1 MTRRSLTKSAVAG
14 CTTTPVAVGAVRPAR
29 VWIDRVCLLVLLA
42 LIPLRTVVAETHTFE
57 LARLMR
63 HLRAPV
69 GAQPATTLLIVG
81 LIFAVAAVVGFSRS
95 FSGRRWYR
103 WTGAE
108 LGVGLLV
115 AAGILSTIRAGQKHL
130 ALVGVLD
137 FLGAVVYLLTLR
149 QLLTR
154 PWQMRLTLAV
164 ILTTGAMVVT
174 KCAYQHWIELP
185 QTIRYYEEYKA
196 DFVEGDGLAN
206 LGAESS
212 GLRHDYEK
220 RLRAG
225 TVTGYYGH
233 PNILGSHLIL
243 FIMSA
248 VAVISAR
255 VRRRRLSWTLAAPIL
270 IVVGSGVAMAATQS
284 KGAMAACGIAALLW
298 LIATALGR
306 MLAARPRLVVI
317 GLWGGA
323 LCATAVFIAVL
334 NAKPQV
340 AGRSILFRHMY
351 WQGAWDMMADRG
363 LLGVGADNFGRH
375 FTRYKPADCPEEVK
389 SPHSWAVRLAT
400 EWGVVGLA
408 GFVALLLGVSLKFA
422 STTRDAAHSA
432 EPPGLATGPPGSI
445 VLWMAGLGAAFL
457 LWWLGILGG
466 TDVGFIASTL
476 LVAAMPWVIV
486 FVTAGA
492 ESTTSTRF
500 FDDELGP
507 LLPALCAGLIGF
519 LVHTGI
525 DLALFS
531 GGPATTFFA
540 LVAVVLASRQ
550 FDLRGAVGDGVSH
563 RLETGATAETGA
575 AVRDGKGLKMAA
587 PVVLGVGVGIALV
600 AYGIG
605 VVRPAARLA
614 AHLEVAR
621 TSESPDPWEAYGASE
636 GGRAYRAGADCNT
649 LDATALEEWIEEL
662 IPRVQTTEHVDRA
675 MALAAELQRRDPNNA
690 IGDNDLCALYLQRFE
705 LAHDRSDQR
714 RSIEAYRR
722 FVAAYPTSP
731 DRRVYLANLLEGFA
745 SATGDTA
752 ARTAAAEELQTA
764 LDLDAQRIYVSTP
777 NRLSAAEVQQIKMR
791 IRRLTE

>member
-1 MTRRSLTKSAVAG
+1 MTRRSLHSSAKANVENPSASVVAG
-14 CTTTPVAVGAVRPAR
+14 ETARPAR
-29 VWIDRVCLLVLLA
+29 VWIDRVCLLLLLV
-42 LIPLRTVVAETHTFE
+42 LIPLRTVVSETHTFE

-81 LIFAVAAVVGFSRS
+81 LILFVATVVGVSRS
-95 FSGRRWYR
+95 FSGRRWYW

-108 LGVGLLV
+108 MGVGLLAV
-115 AAGILSTIRAGQKHL
+115 AGILSTIRAGQKHL

-154 PWQMRLTLAV
+154 SWHARLTLAV
-164 ILTTGAMVVT
+164 VLTTGAMVVT

-185 QTIRYYEEYKA
+185 QTIRYYDEHKA
-196 DFVEGDGLAN
+196 DFSENGESADVD
-206 LGAESS
+206 AESM

-220 RLRAG
+220 RLRSG
-225 TVTGYYGH
+225 SVTGYYGH

-248 VAVISAR
+248 VAVIAAR
-255 VRRRRLSWTLAAPIL
+255 VRLRWSPWSLAAPIL

-284 KGAMAACGIAALLW
+284 QGAMAACGIAMCLW
-298 LIATALGR
+298 LVSTGLSRLIV
-306 MLAARPRLVVI
+306 ARPRRVVF
-317 GLWGGA
+317 GLWAGA

-334 NAKPQV
+334 NANPGV

-351 WQGAWDMMADRG
+351 WQGAWDMMADQG
-363 LLGVGADNFGRH
+363 MLGVGADNFGRH
-375 FTRYKPADCPEEVK
+375 FTRYKPANCPEEVQ
-389 SPHSWAVRLAT
+389 SPHSWVVRLAA

-408 GFVALLLGVSLKFA
+408 GFLLLLVGVSLRLA
-422 STTRDAAHSA
+422 SSERAEALDSENAPRDR
-432 EPPGLATGPPGSI
+432 GPPGSV
-445 VLWMAGLGAAFL
+445 VLWMGGLGAAFL
-457 LWWLGILGG
+457 LWWLGVIGG
-466 TDVGFIASTL
+466 TNIGYVASTL
-476 LVAAMPWVIV
+476 LVAAMPWVIG
-486 FVTAGA
+486 FVTVGFD
-492 ESTTSTRF
+492 STTSTRF
-500 FDDELGP
+500 SDDELGP

-550 FDLRGAVGDGVSH
+550 FASQGDGSGAP
-563 RLETGATAETGA
+563 RTAGAGATGRRGDGGRKAVA
-575 AVRDGKGLKMAA
+575 A
-587 PVVLGVGVGIALV
+587 VLGVGMCAALV
-600 AYGIG
+600 AYGIAI
-605 VVRPAARLA
+605 VRPAARLA
-614 AHLEVAR
+614 AYLEVAR
-621 TSESPDPWEAYGASE
+621 TSERPDSWEAYDASV
-636 GGRAYRAGADCNT
+636 GGRAYRAAVECDT
-649 LDATALEEWIEEL
+649 LDGTALEEWIEEL
-662 IPRVQTTEHVDRA
+662 IPRVRTVEHVDRA
-675 MALAAELQRRDPNNA
+675 LALVAELQHRDPANA

-705 LAHDRSDQR
+705 LAGDRADQR

-731 DRRVYLANLLEGFA
+731 DRRVYLANLLEGLA
-745 SATGDTA
+745 AATGDSA
-752 ARTAAAEELQTA
+752 ARAAAAEELQTA
-764 LDLDAQRIYVSTP
+764 LDLDARRIYVSSP
-777 NRLSAAEVQQIKMR
+777 NRLSEAEVQQINAR